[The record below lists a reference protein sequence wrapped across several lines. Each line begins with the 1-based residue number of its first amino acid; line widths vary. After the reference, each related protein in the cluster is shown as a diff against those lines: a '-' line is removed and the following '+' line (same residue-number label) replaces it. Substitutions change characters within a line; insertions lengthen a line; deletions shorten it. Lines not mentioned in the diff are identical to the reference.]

1 MSGAHDHD
9 VVVVG
14 GGIAGLGAAHTL
26 AGEGLDVVVLERE
39 SEAGGRMRS
48 RQAWD
53 GLWFDL
59 GGEHLTSKDTA
70 FLGYLREFG
79 LEHQQVPYLDTETGM
94 SFQIYRDGRSYE
106 FDMVRP
112 QKMLTYGAISPRGRA
127 QILKLVPAMV
137 AQMRRNGRATFEP
150 WRAAKVDDQSVE
162 EWLGRIAP
170 EFLEYAMEPMWD
182 IVCGWDPADIS
193 RGFLLYVMTAYS
205 QSTGFT
211 LREGAGAITRALAGA
226 LNVRSGT
233 VVTRVDVAG
242 RSVEYE
248 STDGTRG
255 ELRARAILV
264 ALPGTEV
271 RGVVDGLDAPRADFF
286 AGVRYQAHDNCFFK
300 LNEKAD
306 ELDLPDRGF
315 YPRKE
320 HGELSGIGY
329 TVVPSS
335 PEHKVLRTG
344 LKGRFSTEL
353 ADRSDD
359 ELEAAIMA
367 RVAEVAPE
375 IPPLVED
382 RLLCRWKAAIPMFYT
397 GYLRALE
404 RFQALEPL
412 PGVAFAG
419 DYLAIPSMAA
429 AHDSGQKA
437 AAKLLVDLVG

>member
-26 AGEGLDVVVLERE
+26 AREGLDVVVLERE

-79 LEHQQVPYLDTETGM
+79 LEDQQVPYLDTETGM
-94 SFQIYRDGRSYE
+94 SFQIYRDGRSHE

-127 QILKLVPAMV
+127 QILKLAPAMV

-233 VVTRVDVAG
+233 AVTRVDVAG

-255 ELRARAILV
+255 EVRARAILV

-271 RGVVDGLDAPRADFF
+271 RGVVDGLDVPRADFF

-329 TVVPSS
+329 AVVPSS

-382 RLLCRWKAAIPMFYT
+382 RVLCRWKAAIPVFYT
-397 GYLRALE
+397 GYLRALA

-437 AAKLLVDLVG
+437 AAKLLVDLGG